1 MTCETERVFLQPGS
15 EAMDGA
21 LKSGDR
27 LILTLPGNVVVHA
40 HVKEPSH
47 EGSLLVTYGG
57 QVALE
62 RGLEV
67 WVQSQDSQ
75 PRKNYYMQVKAEPV
89 PGRPYLLLHRN
100 PGASLNMRR
109 RGWRVPFTA
118 PTAIRSEGDRH
129 FRSATFYDLSLVSAR
144 VAAECQ
150 FPPDT
155 RVMLRVVLPKF
166 PEHQIAGRV
175 IRTSKTPV
183 STDFYGQEM
192 YGLVILF
199 ETMSSLASKHLTFF
213 LWKHI
218 REVYA
223 QQMRLLYDM
232 GHRKQ
237 AGD

>member
-1 MTCETERVFLQPGS
+1 
-15 EAMDGA
+15 MDGA

-27 LILTLPGNVVVHA
+27 LTLTLPGDVVIHA
-40 HVKEPSH
+40 HVKEPAQD
-47 EGSLLVTYGG
+47 GALLVTYVG
-57 QVALE
+57 QVSLE

-67 WVQSQDSQ
+67 WVQSHNGR

-89 PGRPYLLLHRN
+89 PGRPYLLLQRN

-118 PTAIRSEGDRH
+118 PAAIRSEGDRH

-150 FPPDT
+150 FPLDT
-155 RVMLRVVLPKF
+155 RVVLCMALPKF
-166 PEHQIAGRV
+166 PEHQVLGRV
-175 IRTSKTPV
+175 LRTSKTPV

-199 ETMSSLASKHLTFF
+199 EKMSPLASKHLPFF
-213 LWKHI
+213 LWKYI

-232 GHRKQ
+232 DHRKQ

>member
-1 MTCETERVFLQPGS
+1 MNGV
-15 EAMDGA
+15 

-27 LILTLPGNVVVHA
+27 LVLTLPGNVVM
-40 HVKEPSH
+40 HVRAKETYSD
-47 EGSLLVTYGG
+47 GSLLVTYGG
-57 QVALE
+57 QTALE
-62 RGLEV
+62 RGVEV
-67 WVQSQDSQ
+67 WVRSHEGT
-75 PRKNYYMQVKAEPV
+75 PRKNYYMQVKAEPG

-118 PTAIRSEGDRH
+118 PTAIRCEGDQH
-129 FRSATFYDLSLVSAR
+129 FRGANFYDLSLVSAR

-155 RVMLRVVLPKF
+155 NVVLRMILPEF
-166 PEHQIAGRV
+166 PEHQVSGKV

-183 STDFYGQEM
+183 ATDFYGQDL
-192 YGLVILF
+192 YGLVIIF
-199 ETMSSLASKHLTFF
+199 ESMSSLAAKHLTFF